1 MRNSVICVLSLFSF
15 SLLLANAEKPVKIV
29 QSVDTAT
36 HTVSYQPAKPA
47 WEASSRARG
56 AFFGMTHVWQ
66 VYPVAVQSL
75 DKSSKHLA
83 LVIIVKSQG
92 KPAHNGSVLVMIDG
106 QPVKASQ
113 SQWGTGGVAYLW
125 ETTSTATI
133 RDGSL
138 VRKMAAAEDVRVELV
153 QTNDTLSVKLD
164 RKQMEALRAMVAF
177 YDGLT
182 PRAAH

>member
-1 MRNSVICVLSLFSF
+1 MRNSVICFLFLLGFSVSL
-15 SLLLANAEKPVKIV
+15 ACAEKPVKIT
-29 QSVDTAT
+29 QSVDAAT
-36 HTVSYQPAKPA
+36 HTMSYRPAKPA
-47 WEASSRARG
+47 WEASSRVHG

-92 KPAHNGSVLVMIDG
+92 KPVHNGSVLVIIDG

-113 SQWGTGGVAYLW
+113 SKWGTGGVAYLW

-138 VRKMAAAEDVRVELV
+138 IRKMAAAKDVRVELV
-153 QTNDTLSVKLD
+153 QENDTLSVKLD
-164 RKQMEALRAMVAF
+164 RKQMEAMRAMVAF
-177 YDGLT
+177 YNGLA